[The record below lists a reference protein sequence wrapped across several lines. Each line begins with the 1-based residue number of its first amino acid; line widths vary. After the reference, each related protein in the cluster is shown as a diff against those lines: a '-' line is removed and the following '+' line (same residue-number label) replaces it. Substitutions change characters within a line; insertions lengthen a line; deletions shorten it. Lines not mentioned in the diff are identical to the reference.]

1 MTDKHTLVERLQQ
14 QLEIIQDYDRP
25 LPWVVHSGSSYR
37 RIASKPTRENPRSFP
52 DGNVL
57 HGIVDRHDGHH
68 DLSMGEAQLVALVAI
83 INAIP
88 ELCTRITALE
98 AREAELVKGM
108 RYILPYL
115 EWTIGRESPGHH
127 PTMPSA
133 VAEFRA
139 TLAKARQSDE
149 GEA

>member
-98 AREAELVKGM
+98 AREAELVHILEAITAM
-108 RYILPYL
+108 QALRYGDATRTHIALIDL
-115 EWTIGRESPGHH
+115 CVT
-127 PTMPSA
+127 A
-133 VAEFRA
+133 RA